1 MDFKGLPTD
10 ADSETEFLYVSRGAC
25 EAWLLLNNMHFNEAE
40 DAALRLVR
48 RAYFLWIFNN
58 CTERQRGRAGE
69 HRLEGPARALSSTK
83 TRASEKVFVDIFSSR
98 VPVPNFVRG
107 VFLSFEYQ
115 NIHFTSI
122 YTAQR
127 RVLLHTLR
135 KPQTKRRK
143 SEKDKH
149 VSKVIVC
156 IMATSGVRRLTH
168 IRHHARTALRC
179 KGEDRRSR
187 TCCVGPADKASVRL
201 RGA

>member
-1 MDFKGLPTD
+1 VDFKGLPTD
-10 ADSETEFLYVSRGAC
+10 ADSEAEFLYVSRGAC
-25 EAWLLLNNMHFNEAE
+25 EAWLLLYNMQFNEAE
-40 DAALRLVR
+40 DADLRLVR

-58 CTERQRGRAGE
+58 CTERQRGSAGE

-107 VFLSFEYQ
+107 VSLRFEYQ
-115 NIHFTSI
+115 NIHFTS
-122 YTAQR
+122 TAQR

-135 KPQTKRRK
+135 KPQTNRRK
-143 SEKDKH
+143 SAKDKH

-187 TCCVGPADKASVRL
+187 TCLVAACDLPTRQV
-201 RGA
+201 